1 MILLDVQEFNV
12 SPVIPSTL
20 VGLLGLIV
28 GYVYYYLR
36 QKNKNELEKIKELN
50 AEDRPKYLEQKLN
63 DFGTSI
69 DPSDLSPEHKYDLLK
84 RLMNN
89 KLKKY
94 AISAVTL
101 VALSLVVYLV
111 WGKAETD
118 SATEAAMAIA
128 SNTFSFQS
136 GNKDFDEKMIQKLQT
151 DSFDFSLN
159 DPYYDIA
166 LVTDPPGEPQHTN
179 GSVDGFDYYY
189 DATQVSF
196 TVNDKSYQSEVVVPK
211 TGFSPHISE
220 AEKEYEQLLQETIND
235 NFETI
240 YAEILQVISK

>member
-1 MILLDVQEFNV
+1 MLFLEVQEFNV

-20 VGLLGLIV
+20 VGLLGLIA
-28 GYVYYYLR
+28 GYVYYYYR

-50 AEDRPKYLEQKLN
+50 PEDRPKYLEQKLN
-63 DFGTSI
+63 DFGTSF
-69 DPSDLSPEHKYDLLK
+69 DTSDLNPEHKYDLLK

-94 AISAVTL
+94 AITAITL
-101 VALSLVVYLV
+101 VVLSFVVYLV
-111 WGKAETD
+111 WGKAETGP
-118 SATEAAMAIA
+118 ATEATLPVA
-128 SNTFSFQS
+128 SNTFSIQS
-136 GNKDFDEKMIQKLQT
+136 GSKSFDEKMIQKLQT

-166 LVTDPPGEPQHTN
+166 LVTDPPGKPQHTN

-189 DATQVSF
+189 NATKVSF
-196 TVNDKSYQSEVVVPK
+196 TVNDKTYQSEVIIPK
-211 TGFSPHISE
+211 TGFSPHIPE
-220 AEKEYEQLLQETIND
+220 AEMEYEQLYQETIND
-235 NFETI
+235 NFDII

>member
-1 MILLDVQEFNV
+1 MLFLEVQEFNV

-28 GYVYYYLR
+28 GYVYYYYR

-69 DPSDLSPEHKYDLLK
+69 DASDLSPEHKYDLLK

-94 AISAVTL
+94 AITAITL
-101 VALSLVVYLV
+101 VVLSLVVYLV
-111 WGKAETD
+111 WGKVETD
-118 SATEAAMAIA
+118 PATEAAIPIA

-136 GNKDFDEKMIQKLQT
+136 GSKDFDEKMIQKLQT

-159 DPYYDIA
+159 DPYYHIA

-189 DATQVSF
+189 DATKVSF
-196 TVNDKSYQSEVVVPK
+196 MVNDKTFQSEVVIPK
-211 TGFSPHISE
+211 TGFSPHMAE
-220 AEKEYEQLLQETIND
+220 AKMEYEQLYQETIND
-235 NFETI
+235 NLETI